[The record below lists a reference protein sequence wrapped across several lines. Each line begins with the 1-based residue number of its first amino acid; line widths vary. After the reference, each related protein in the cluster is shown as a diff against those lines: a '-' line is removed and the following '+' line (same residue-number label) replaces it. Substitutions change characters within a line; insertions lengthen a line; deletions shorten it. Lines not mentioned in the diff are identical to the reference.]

1 MLTRNAEQ
9 VLRIFLILAKMRKLK
24 LRLKQKRR
32 FWVRKLYLERHK
44 YGLFE
49 SSLRNLA
56 ADEEQ
61 FNKTL
66 RMPFSLFNVLH
77 EFLEASLTKYS
88 IRTPI
93 SSRCRLFITLIYLA
107 HGGTRQ
113 FHTIVHRIGLTTF
126 RKITLETCMTIWDL
140 LADLYVATPSETE
153 WGRISNEFKSLW
165 NMPNCVGSIDGKH
178 INITCPANSGSMY
191 YNYKGNYSIV
201 LLAVC
206 DANYTFTCVDIGAYG
221 SQSDGGVYH
230 FSKLA
235 DAIENDRLGLPH
247 DQPLPGE
254 TEPFPHYLVGDAA
267 FPLRRYLMR
276 PYPGRGIPEE
286 QEYFNKRLSRARRVI
301 ENAFG
306 ILTAKWRI
314 LRTTLCMAPK
324 NAEQIVKACIV
335 LHNFIKLSCANY
347 VASDFVDRYEEDA
360 TIAGSW
366 RNEVVPLPSISR
378 VSSNRGSSNNYDLRD
393 ALKTHL
399 FNNKI

>member
-113 FHTIVHRIGLTTF
+113 LHTIVHQIGLTTF

-140 LADLYVATPSETE
+140 LAD
-153 WGRISNEFKSLW
+153 
-165 NMPNCVGSIDGKH
+165 CVGSIDGKH

-324 NAEQIVKACIV
+324 NAEQIVIACIV
-335 LHNFIKLSCANY
+335 LHNFIKLPCAN
-347 VASDFVDRYEEDA
+347 
-360 TIAGSW
+360 
-366 RNEVVPLPSISR
+366 
-378 VSSNRGSSNNYDLRD
+378 
-393 ALKTHL
+393 
-399 FNNKI
+399 